1 MIFPSYHQSSEI
13 SPPCKGAFDFP
24 SSLRAA
30 PGSSVLGRRLGL
42 VFSMGANQLNTA
54 SCQSSAQG
62 IGVGGLVVDQPRRI
76 FPWPSPSGSRH
87 GDLLQGRFNQP
98 DFGRGRRVQ
107 VVSQRKPL
115 AVCHHPPLRT
125 LSAFGLADTGPPFF
139 AGAKLPSANVSAPS
153 SGPCSS
159 SGPSN
164 ARHAFSQMPCAS
176 PVRNRRQHV
185 LGEGYRSGRS
195 FHRAPLR
202 NTHKMPS
209 NTGRLAMGLGPP
221 LGDAFGAGRSGAIGA
236 HCASVNSDVCR
247 DMDTSCWEGKH
258 TGMATTEKDQNPAQ
272 VMKPLLGKLLPT
284 LIQTRSVNLRKR
296 ACALP
301 GLTKID
307 SQYRRLQ
314 RFFSRG
320 LCPSVFTRLI
330 VDQLVVAGQPL
341 LLVLDRTHWPLGQTD
356 LNLLCLGLVFQGVS
370 IPLIRLVAA
379 TTRQLPYART
389 QTSDATGTCLFK
401 RLDLLS
407 ISRPRIHW
415 QRLVSLSAAATRRF
429 FGDPYS
435 RQRLGHP
442 RRWATAL
449 PSVEDP
455 LLETRDDRHVL
466 QCHALPIAVLE
477 SRRPSPPQRRAA
489 VR

>member
-30 PGSSVLGRRLGL
+30 PGSSVLGRRLGS

-62 IGVGGLVVDQPRRI
+62 IGVGGLVVDQPSRI

-115 AVCHHPPLRT
+115 AVCHHHPLRT
-125 LSAFGLADTGPPFF
+125 LSAFGFADTGPPFF
-139 AGAKLPSANVSAPS
+139 AGAKLPSANVSAQS

-164 ARHAFSQMPCAS
+164 ARHAFSQMPGAS
-176 PVRNRRQHV
+176 QVRNRRQHV

-258 TGMATTEKDQNPAQ
+258 TGMATTEKDLKSRASYETTSKHLLRIGLPLQAGCGQMQQRAQ
-272 VMKPLLGKLLPT
+272 GNQARVVE
-284 LIQTRSVNLRKR
+284 RS
-296 ACALP
+296 
-301 GLTKID
+301 
-307 SQYRRLQ
+307 
-314 RFFSRG
+314 
-320 LCPSVFTRLI
+320 
-330 VDQLVVAGQPL
+330 
-341 LLVLDRTHWPLGQTD
+341 
-356 LNLLCLGLVFQGVS
+356 
-370 IPLIRLVAA
+370 
-379 TTRQLPYART
+379 ART
-389 QTSDATGTCLFK
+389 WRRRISDCT
-401 RLDLLS
+401 
-407 ISRPRIHW
+407 H
-415 QRLVSLSAAATRRF
+415 
-429 FGDPYS
+429 
-435 RQRLGHP
+435 
-442 RRWATAL
+442 
-449 PSVEDP
+449 
-455 LLETRDDRHVL
+455 LERNN
-466 QCHALPIAVLE
+466 
-477 SRRPSPPQRRAA
+477 
-489 VR
+489 